1 MGDYLNFIRDMPIDG
16 KIGRRVVARLATYR
30 ALGITRVDPEEVA
43 KQAVWDEINAMPAV
57 RRYHG
62 EYVPQEPQDIR
73 SSVAPVMAAPVAKSE
88 RVITLPSR
96 VTVKA
101 SEQPAPTLINVTCP
115 QCGREKPINP
125 QRSNRSKMRGVAGLL
140 KQNARTA
147 ARHSRLNYRQN
158 QNRCNRAM
166 VIWAAGSTC
175 PKPKRRVIR
184 GDSMKRLHIVTD
196 RAGVHVMTIRRGKVR
211 RYGHLTPSSLQR
223 ARCIVRAEINKAA

>member
-125 QRSNRSKMRGVAGLL
+125 TTQQPIEDARGRRFVETKCPNCGATFKAQLPAEPEPMQSSDGDLGGGVYL
-140 KQNARTA
+140 SETEA
-147 ARHSRLNYRQN
+147 ARHPWR
-158 QNRCNRAM
+158 
-166 VIWAAGSTC
+166 
-175 PKPKRRVIR
+175 
-184 GDSMKRLHIVTD
+184 
-196 RAGVHVMTIRRGKVR
+196 
-211 RYGHLTPSSLQR
+211 
-223 ARCIVRAEINKAA
+223 